1 MDARCRVRG
10 RKTDAQQGFTLVELL
25 VVIAIIGILVALLL
39 PAIQAAREAARRNQC
54 LNQLGKQIGVALH
67 THLDSRKYFP
77 LASTAPYTNAA
88 PKGKYGAQGADKAGT
103 YPNIRYASQDGD
115 GYSWLVQ
122 LLPFMEEEI
131 TYKKIAQ
138 RVTPPGNTDR
148 PEGDLLD
155 WAFHTSAVRNPV
167 ANAPDT
173 ASAGDP
179 AVNPYIFATQVPML
193 ICPSYRG
200 GKDVKNFFAAPAD
213 ASLTVSAGNYVALS
227 ATSYAV
233 SGTSLNLLYLE
244 RRSSP
249 PQVSPPLQTCSGTT
263 LCGNG
268 GIPFPSQPVTT
279 TGKVITRG
287 RGDQEFSDG
296 TSKTVVVAESREET
310 FTSWYSGY
318 ASYVV
323 GHWPTTGAPTA
334 TPPTTPPTPVQWL
347 CVSPCKSGL
356 NKGDPDAPDYFQST
370 NPHGGPRVFG
380 PSSNHPGVVQ
390 HCFADGHGRPINDTI
405 DPTVYLRMIT
415 VAGRETDSEASGG
428 GF

>member
-1 MDARCRVRG
+1 MDARCRKR
-10 RKTDAQQGFTLVELL
+10 RGFTLVELL

-88 PKGKYGAQGADKAGT
+88 TGKYGTQGADKTGT
-103 YPNIRYASQDGD
+103 YPNIVYASQKGD

-122 LLPFMEEEI
+122 LLPFMEEEV

-138 RVTPPGNTDR
+138 RVTPPGYTDR
-148 PEGDLLD
+148 PEGDLQD
-155 WAFHTSAVRNPV
+155 WAFHATATKNPV

-173 ASAGDP
+173 AGAGDP

-213 ASLTVSAGNYVALS
+213 ASLTVSAGNYVALP

-233 SGTSLNLLYLE
+233 QGGGFNMLYLE
-244 RRSSP
+244 KRSVP
-249 PQVSPPLQTCSGTT
+249 PTGSITASACSGAT

-268 GIPFPSQPVTT
+268 GIPFPSPPVAN
-279 TGKVITRG
+279 GKVISRG

-296 TSKTVVVAESREET
+296 MSHTVVVAESREER
-310 FTSWYSGY
+310 FTSWYSGFT
-318 ASYVV
+318 SYVV

-334 TPPTTPPTPVQWL
+334 SPTTTPPTPINWL

-356 NKGDPDAPDYFQST
+356 NKGDPDAPDYFQTT
-370 NPHGGPRVFG
+370 NPHHADPRVFG

-405 DPTVYLRMIT
+405 DPTVYLHMIT
-415 VAGRETDSEASGG
+415 VAGRETDTEASGG